1 LTHTHFRV
9 ENKRNRANT
18 GKVTLMRSID
28 PADFQHVPHAVAV
41 MARSYPSLSHT
52 GQHSHERAQL
62 LFAISGLMIAR
73 TSRGTWVIPPGH
85 ALMIAKGVM
94 HDIEM
99 HGDVEM
105 RTAYLVPDDNVRV
118 VAEQCRVILVSPLLD
133 AALQALADEPVLYDP
148 DGRGPH
154 LAALIMSEIARAPAT
169 PFALPL
175 PDDAR
180 LRKLCEALLNNPA
193 IDFDIDTWGLQVG
206 VSRRTLTRRFRTET
220 GLSFG
225 EWRRRL
231 RLLHTL
237 MKQAE
242 GSAPKDVARR
252 VGYRSTQA
260 LQAMMRRLLK
270 SGAEASD
277 AR

>member
-1 LTHTHFRV
+1 M
-9 ENKRNRANT
+9 
-18 GKVTLMRSID
+18 LMRSTN

-41 MARSYPSLSHT
+41 MARRYPSMSHT
-52 GQHSHERAQL
+52 GQHSHVRAQL

-85 ALMIAKGVM
+85 ALMIAGGVT
-94 HDIEM
+94 HDIAM
-99 HGDVEM
+99 HGEVDM
-105 RTAYLVPDDNVRV
+105 RTAYLVPDDSVRAA
-118 VAEQCRVILVSPLLD
+118 AEQCRVILVSPLLD
-133 AALQALADEPVLYDP
+133 AALQALSDEPVLYDP
-148 DGRGPH
+148 AGRGPH

-180 LRKLCEALLNNPA
+180 LRKLCEALVNDPA
-193 IDFDIDTWGLQVG
+193 IGFDIDTWGLQVG
-206 VSRRTLTRRFRTET
+206 VSRRTLTRRFRAET

-270 SGAEASD
+270 SGPAASPD
-277 AR
+277 R